1 VRTALTLGLTAGAVV
16 VVLALAASVLLC
28 VWPVR
33 GRLRLRAALVAL
45 AVVVVVGGA
54 EEIVPRVVVSRDV
67 TIGCAGT
74 TVQLTLADTP
84 VTWQMLTGGLR
95 VNVHIGADQ
104 VKHLVADRLAGTRL
118 SGASITLLSGA
129 IQVSAQVP
137 LASGTLPATVDFTPV
152 VSGGQLTA
160 VPGSVTI
167 AGRQIPVGMLKVL
180 ASGTGGA
187 GGAEAGSLA
196 GKFAVCGG
204 GGQLSGQ
211 QVTPTSV
218 TVAPDGL
225 TVGVRL

>member
-1 VRTALTLGLTAGAVV
+1 
-16 VVLALAASVLLC
+16 
-28 VWPVR
+28 
-33 GRLRLRAALVAL
+33 
-45 AVVVVVGGA
+45 
-54 EEIVPRVVVSRDV
+54 
-67 TIGCAGT
+67 
-74 TVQLTLADTP
+74 
-84 VTWQMLTGGLR
+84 
-95 VNVHIGADQ
+95 
-104 VKHLVADRLAGTRL
+104 
-118 SGASITLLSGA
+118 
-129 IQVSAQVP
+129 
-137 LASGTLPATVDFTPV
+137 LPATVDFTPV

-180 ASGTGGA
+180 ASGA